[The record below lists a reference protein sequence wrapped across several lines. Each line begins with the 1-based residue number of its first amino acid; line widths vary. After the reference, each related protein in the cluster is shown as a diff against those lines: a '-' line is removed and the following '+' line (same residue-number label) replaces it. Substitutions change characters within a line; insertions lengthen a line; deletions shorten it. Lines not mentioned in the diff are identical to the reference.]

1 MKQEDFELISFAQV
15 TNGISVKYIERDGE
29 DVYIRSVEDARVPTS
44 DLYDAIDRLN
54 VSIDELFGLS
64 GLTLESIKIRRGAVE
79 KKVKC
84 VASRATARGL
94 AKVKLPT
101 VSIDDSNDIGMRL
114 SKLVSE
120 LESEVFYYLNGKVA
134 EMEEL

>member
-1 MKQEDFELISFAQV
+1 MKQEDFELLAFSQV
-15 TNGISVKYIERDGE
+15 TSGVSVKYIERDGE
-29 DVYIRSVEDARVPTS
+29 DVYIRSVEDARMPTS
-44 DLYDAIDRLN
+44 DLYDAIDGLN

-84 VASRATARGL
+84 VASRATAMGI

-101 VSIDDSNDIGMRL
+101 VSIDNADEMGMRF
-114 SKLVSE
+114 SKSVSE

>member
-1 MKQEDFELISFAQV
+1 MKQEDFELLAFTQD

-29 DVYIRSVEDARVPTS
+29 DVYIRSVEDARIPTS
-44 DLYDAIDRLN
+44 DLYDAINGLN

-84 VASRATARGL
+84 VASRATSMGL

-101 VSIDDSNDIGMRL
+101 VSIDNADEMMMRF
-114 SKLVSE
+114 SKSVSE
-120 LESEVFYYLNGKVA
+120 LEIEVFYYLNGKVA